1 MTTFQ
6 QRIFALTGSACLK
19 KATELFA
26 RRVGVV
32 LRSAEHL
39 EVEHE

>member
-6 QRIFALTGSACLK
+6 QRIFALAGSACLK

-26 RRVGVV
+26 WCGAIV